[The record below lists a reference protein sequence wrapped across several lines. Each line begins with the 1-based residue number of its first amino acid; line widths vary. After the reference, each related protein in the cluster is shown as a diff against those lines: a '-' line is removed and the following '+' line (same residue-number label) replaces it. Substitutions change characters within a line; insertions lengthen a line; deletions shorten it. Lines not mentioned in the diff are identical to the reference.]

1 MMTSF
6 GFKKSP
12 WLFLIFALNMVCL
25 LADNTTEN
33 ELDSSL
39 TTGDSIT
46 NTTSQILGTAE
57 FDANSTVP
65 DNFGLNSTLDRF
77 STDNPFSNATSEILV
92 TAEFDANSTFSDAFG
107 LNSTMDS
114 SLTGDSM
121 ANTTFPLKETTPD
134 KSNTS
139 YLTITSTVASQNLII
154 NTGAEGMLLNFSE
167 I

>member
-33 ELDSSL
+33 EPDSSL

-46 NTTSQILGTAE
+46 NTTSQISGTAE
-57 FDANSTVP
+57 FDANSIVP

-77 STDNPFSNATSEILV
+77 STDNPFSNATSEIL
-92 TAEFDANSTFSDAFG
+92 AFSDAFG

-121 ANTTFPLKETTPD
+121 ANTTFFLKETTTD